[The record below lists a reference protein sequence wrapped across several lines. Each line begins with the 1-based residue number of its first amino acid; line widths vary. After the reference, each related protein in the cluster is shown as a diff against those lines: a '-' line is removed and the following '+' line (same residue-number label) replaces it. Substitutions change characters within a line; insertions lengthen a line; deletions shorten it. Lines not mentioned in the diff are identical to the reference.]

1 MHMRNFLLTA
11 SWVLASIIATAQTT
25 PRLELKPGDH
35 ISIIGNT
42 LADRFQ
48 HSGWLE
54 TLIVAKHPDHNLV
67 FRNLAAAGDEVTTRH
82 RSENFG
88 TPEDWL
94 KKTEAD
100 VILAFFGFNESFKG
114 YEGVE
119 KYKADLDKFL
129 KETAAKNYSG
139 KGSPRIV
146 LFSPI
151 AAEKHQD
158 PNYPDP
164 ARIND
169 NLKDY
174 TAAMA
179 DVARANGVQFVNLFV
194 PSQQLY
200 AAAARQGQSLTVNGL
215 HLKDAGDKQL
225 APLIFSELF
234 GQPAP
239 TANVDKLREA
249 INEKNAQWHARY
261 RTIDGYNVYGGRS
274 QLSFDNGKGE
284 PKITNYKVMQEEMT
298 QRDVLTANRDKR
310 VWAVAKGGDLTVDD
324 SNLPPTTK
332 VISNK
337 PGPNPDGTHIFLS
350 GEEAISKMTLHS
362 GTKINLFAAEDQFPE
377 LINPVQMAWDTK
389 GRLWVSVWPNYPE
402 RTPDSKVGDSLLI
415 FEDTNGDGKADKCTH
430 FLDDLNAATG
440 FQFYKDGVLVMQA
453 PDLWFVR
460 DTDGDGKGDWKER
473 VLMGIDS
480 ADSHHTAN
488 AICLDPGGSIYLSD
502 GVFHRTQVET
512 ERGPLRNNDGAI
524 YRFEPRTGK
533 FETYV
538 AYGFANPHGRVFDAW
553 GNDIITDATG
563 NANYFGAAF
572 SGHIDYPNKHG
583 GMKEFWNRPSRPC
596 PATGILTSRHFPEE
610 FMGNFLN
617 INVIS
622 FQGIYRVKVSEEG
635 SGIKGE
641 TLEHLISSSDPNFRP
656 IAISTGPDGAIY
668 FADWHNPIIG
678 HMQHHLRDPNRD
690 RGHGRLYRITYA
702 GRPLLKPSKIDGE
715 PIEKLLTLLK
725 EPENQTRELA
735 KIELGERNTDQVI
748 AATKKWAA
756 GLDKNDPNYEHQ
768 MMEALWVHQW
778 HNVVDANLLK
788 RMLTSSEP
796 RARAAA
802 ARVLCYW
809 RDRVPDA
816 LGLFKQLANDEH
828 PRVRL
833 EAVRAAS
840 FYRSAEA
847 AEVALTILKHPTD
860 YYLDYTLKET
870 LRQLEPYWRK
880 AIASGQPLAA
890 DNPAGINHLISSVNT
905 TELLK
910 LPKTPGVLESILI
923 RPGIQDSD
931 RNVALDSLAQ
941 ARKNNRVTQLLAMV
955 DSKGGTEAAAASLA
969 RLFPFQ
975 LPEELAP
982 ARDRIAKLAK
992 TAASPDLRSAAWS
1005 ALALADNG
1013 FDRVWA
1019 EASTSPALLSDL
1031 LNGIPALTDSDFRAR
1046 AYARVKPLLGDL
1058 PPALQAE
1065 ASAAKANARFV
1076 RVELPRRGTLTL
1088 AEVQVFSD
1096 GKNIAPEGKAK
1107 QSSTSNGGDASKAI
1121 DGRTDGSFSSGTQ
1134 THSQENENNPWW
1146 ELDLGSG
1153 RSVDSVA
1160 IWNRTEGQLGQRLDG
1175 FTLTLLDA
1183 DRREIFKQA
1192 GNPAPAESVKIK
1204 AGQDTIGSL
1213 RRAAIRASVSMNHE
1227 PEAVFNA
1234 LASLIDRREQVTAAA
1249 QGMRVLPR
1257 ATWPK
1262 ARAGEAAVSLA
1273 AWAKNIP
1280 AGGRTGQDFIETVQF
1295 ATDLGGLLPP
1305 DKATELRRDLKTL
1318 RVPVFVIRTVRE
1330 QMRYDTPRLVV
1341 EPGKSVEIIFEN
1353 GDFMPHNLVVVRPGT
1368 REKIGNAAA
1377 LMKPDELDGRGRAY
1391 LPNTPDV
1398 LAATKMLDA
1407 GQRVTLSFTVPNEEG
1422 ELEYVCTF
1430 PGHFQLMW
1438 GRLVVTRDVDAYL
1451 QAHPEAPVPAAGTHA
1466 DHDK

>member
-1096 GKNIAPEGKAK
+1096 GKNIAPEAMIAPARLVLHLEPQRYSAK
-1107 QSSTSNGGDASKAI
+1107 I
-1121 DGRTDGSFSSGTQ
+1121 SGTYALVDI
-1134 THSQENENNPWW
+1134 TGALANMIDRVNA
-1146 ELDLGSG
+1146 LDVPVLALDVPSGLHAGTGRVLG
-1153 RSVDSVA
+1153 
-1160 IWNRTEGQLGQRLDG
+1160 T
-1175 FTLTLLDA
+1175 
-1183 DRREIFKQA
+1183 
-1192 GNPAPAESVKIK
+1192 
-1204 AGQDTIGSL
+1204 
-1213 RRAAIRASVSMNHE
+1213 AIRARETITFIAHKPGLLTLDGIDHAGTVHV
-1227 PEAVFNA
+1227 ADLGLHARATTVA
-1234 LASLIDRREQVTAAA
+1234 TGRLIDCEPTMAPELVRGQVRERLVDGSQRRYQS
-1249 QGMRVLPR
+1249 GLRR
-1257 ATWPK
+1257 
-1262 ARAGEAAVSLA
+1262 SLA
-1273 AWAKNIP
+1273 AIAMHGNRQGP
-1280 AGGRTGQDFIETVQF
+1280 A
-1295 ATDLGGLLPP
+1295 L
-1305 DKATELRRDLKTL
+1305 
-1318 RVPVFVIRTVRE
+1318 
-1330 QMRYDTPRLVV
+1330 
-1341 EPGKSVEIIFEN
+1341 
-1353 GDFMPHNLVVVRPGT
+1353 
-1368 REKIGNAAA
+1368 
-1377 LMKPDELDGRGRAY
+1377 
-1391 LPNTPDV
+1391 
-1398 LAATKMLDA
+1398 
-1407 GQRVTLSFTVPNEEG
+1407 
-1422 ELEYVCTF
+1422 
-1430 PGHFQLMW
+1430 
-1438 GRLVVTRDVDAYL
+1438 
-1451 QAHPEAPVPAAGTHA
+1451 
-1466 DHDK
+1466 